1 MTRPLGRGNK
11 LKKETGFS
19 QNCRMSQRK
28 RILFIAPHRLDRAP
42 SQRFRFEQYLSY
54 LSENGFECT
63 VSSLVSKEDDL
74 VFYSKNMLFFKFF
87 LFLKFFFRRIKDVLR
102 ASKFDVVYIQRE
114 MFFIGPPFFEYLLKL
129 RDTKVVFDYD
139 DSIWLPNVSEANKNL
154 NWLKSYSKTSK
165 IIAYADLIF
174 AGNKYLSDY
183 ASQFNKNVKIIPTT
197 IDTKEYVRIESDR
210 ETSSICIGWSGSI
223 TTIQHFRFAEPFLKI
238 IKEKYDDRVHFKAIG
253 DKNYSNPYFDVTALD
268 WNKADELREL
278 SSFDI
283 GIMPLPDDMWAKG
296 KCGLKGL
303 QYMAL
308 EIPTIMSPVGVNEEI
323 IQDGV
328 NGFLA
333 TDVNEWVEK
342 ISLLIES
349 EELRREMGKNARQTV
364 VDKYSFEALKNV
376 YLDVFKKMS
385 DNKSTL

>member
-1 MTRPLGRGNK
+1 M
-11 LKKETGFS
+11 KEKNNYTS
-19 QNCRMSQRK
+19 VK

-42 SQRFRFEQYLSY
+42 SQRFRFEQYLAY
-54 LSENGFECT
+54 LTEKGFECT
-63 VSSLVSKEDDL
+63 VSSLVSKEDDI
-74 VFYSKNMLFFKFF
+74 VFYSRGMLFFKFF
-87 LFLKFFFRRIKDVLR
+87 LFLKYFFRRTKDVIR
-102 ASKFDVVYIQRE
+102 AGRYDVVYIQRE
-114 MFFIGPPFFEYLLKL
+114 MFFIGPPIFEYLLKF
-129 RDTKVVFDYD
+129 RNTKVIFDYD

-174 AGNKYLSDY
+174 AGNKYLFDY
-183 ASQFNKNVKIIPTT
+183 ASQYNKNVKIIPTT
-197 IDTKEYVRIESDR
+197 IDTTEYVRIKSDG
-210 ETSSICIGWSGSI
+210 ENASVCIGWSGSI
-223 TTIQHFRFAEPFLKI
+223 TTIQHFKFAEPFLKI
-238 IKEKYDDRVHFKAIG
+238 IKEKYGDRVHFKVIG
-253 DKNYSNPYFDVTALD
+253 DKNYKNLYFDVIALD

-323 IQDGV
+323 IQDSV
-328 NGFLA
+328 NGYLA

-349 EELRREMGKNARQTV
+349 EELRQKMGKSARQTV
-364 VDKYSFEALKNV
+364 IEKYSLEALKNV
-376 YLDVFKKMS
+376 YLDIF
-385 DNKSTL
+385 TELAE